1 MSNAILAQSISRQTV
16 GAALRQMRHEC
27 RQDRAM
33 LNAVNKAAL
42 NLEACAWQWDG
53 VTLSIESATEVGTIT
68 HRLSERE
75 HCTCK
80 AGQKGR
86 VCWAYAA
93 LQLLI
98 IAGQLAARPK
108 QPCMTE
114 QQYREMVDALN
125 ADLF

>member
-1 MSNAILAQSISRQTV
+1 MSTIMLTQVDRQNV
-16 GAALRQMRHEC
+16 GLALRQARHTY

-42 NLEACAWQWDG
+42 NLEACVWQWDG
-53 VTLSIESATEVGTIT
+53 VTLSIESATEVGTVT

-75 HCTCK
+75 GCTCK

-93 LQLLI
+93 LQLLV

-108 QPCMTE
+108 QPRMSNAE
-114 QQYREMVDALN
+114 YLAMVDALN

>member
-1 MSNAILAQSISRQTV
+1 MSTAMLSQVDRQNV
-16 GAALRQMRHEC
+16 GLALRQARHTY
-27 RQDRAM
+27 RLDRTM

-42 NLEACAWQWDG
+42 NLEANAWQWDG
-53 VTLSIESATEVGTIT
+53 VTLSIESATEVGTVT

-75 HCTCK
+75 ACTCK

-86 VCWAYAA
+86 ACWAYAA
-93 LQLLI
+93 LQLLV

-108 QPCMTE
+108 QPRMTE